1 MPKASRGAVR
11 RASCLKS
18 RSITLLCQSSIQRL
32 RERTFLLIDCRP
44 SSKSAPYQI
53 TATATVIS
61 HTPSLGDRVVPVGVL
76 RAADTT
82 HAYEDDAEIIARTTE
97 SDGERDTCRDWKGT
111 KVSNDL
117 SRRPPARSSQL
128 AAIRV
133 ICFVTSAASLRLSV
147 VSCYSHFSYPIHY
160 DSGADPPVSL
170 THPRCRTTLITG

>member
-117 SRRPPARSSQL
+117 SRRPPARRNSQPSGSFAL
-128 AAIRV
+128 LRRPPHFDSRLLVVTHTSHIRSITIAAPILL
-133 ICFVTSAASLRLSV
+133 SL
-147 VSCYSHFSYPIHY
+147 
-160 DSGADPPVSL
+160 SL
-170 THPRCRTTLITG
+170 TRDVGRR

>member
-82 HAYEDDAEIIARTTE
+82 HAYEDGRRRDNSKNDRERRRE
-97 SDGERDTCRDWKGT
+97 RHLQRLERDKSVQRF
-111 KVSNDL
+111 VS
-117 SRRPPARSSQL
+117 PPARPLVATRSHQGHL
-128 AAIRV
+128 LCYVGRL
-133 ICFVTSAASLRLSV
+133 TS
-147 VSCYSHFSYPIHY
+147 
-160 DSGADPPVSL
+160 
-170 THPRCRTTLITG
+170 TLGC